1 MGFGDTAKK
10 LQKVSSI
17 AEDSY
22 KRMNELREQLAQLRK
37 EVESTSEQVDQMEY
51 DLAEQRALLEA
62 LVEQQGLDVET
73 IVAEANIE
81 DLDAGDGGENT
92 AEVEDEQSTEEPSDG
107 DARA

>member
-22 KRMNELREQLAQLRK
+22 KRMNELREQLAQLRS

-62 LVEQQGLDVET
+62 LAEQQGLDVDA

-81 DLDAGDGGENT
+81 DLDAEN
-92 AEVEDEQSTEEPSDG
+92 AEVDSDRSAES
-107 DARA
+107 DSDTQ